1 VDSKVA
7 RDKVGN
13 ALRDAVKQKLEESS
27 EHHMLGMERSG
38 STASFMSDTGA
49 TVGAARNMIKGSSV
63 PSVVSSSASSSLM
76 NDSFKWNES
85 SSNSIFSLHGNDEV
99 ASQSATLEQFGNH
112 GAQPTPHFSTSFQT
126 PMAAAMSCPS
136 LVAAAANSGS
146 SQQRHNSNHLNLPMF
161 GPRLGQAVRS
171 RSTGVKNAPWSNSN
185 LNNNFARVQSNRFLQ
200 HSSGFGGTLP
210 QQQQASTHH
219 HGQLLGTINN
229 SFQLQ
234 QHPVQ
239 NVTHGNVSSSSG
251 SNSSNNNNNIQLVH
265 FPTPRPAS
273 MDAPTSPFSSMMIQN
288 TRSSTGNNNNNNNN
302 NNNHAL
308 QASLLSSDI
317 GDLQISNT
325 SETTSSLMDYSNSG
339 GEQDDSAERL
349 SKDIEAFLKSMK
361 SSKTGGGGAGAG
373 DATNMMRPFYKNE

>member
-49 TVGAARNMIKGSSV
+49 IVGASRNMIKGSSV
-63 PSVVSSSASSSLM
+63 PSMVASSASSSLM

-112 GAQPTPHFSTSFQT
+112 GAQPIPPFSTSCQT

-136 LVAAAANSGS
+136 LVAVAENSGS
-146 SQQRHNSNHLNLPMF
+146 SQQRHDSNHLNLPMF
-161 GPRLGQAVRS
+161 RPRSGQPVRS

-185 LNNNFARVQSNRFLQ
+185 LNSNFARIQSNRFLQ
-200 HSSGFGGTLP
+200 HSSGVGANLP

-239 NVTHGNVSSSSG
+239 NITHGNISSSG
-251 SNSSNNNNNIQLVH
+251 SDSSNNNMQLVQ
-265 FPTPRPAS
+265 FPTSRPAS
-273 MDAPTSPFSSMMIQN
+273 LDAPASPFSSMMIQN
-288 TRSSTGNNNNNNNN
+288 TNSSSTGNNHNNNNNN

-325 SETTSSLMDYSNSG
+325 SESTSSLMDYSNSG

-361 SSKTGGGGAGAG
+361 SSRTGGGGAGAG